1 MHGHYVTNDKPQV
14 VAWHPQIEGEHRT
27 MLEGR
32 LEVIQRMVR
41 ARRDEGVLLG
51 ETIFLVADP
60 TSNVGQLLANVLG
73 LDAAH
78 ENTQPLVVPLVGEQA
93 RAFVDAVCPPETMDV
108 IKGRPEGT
116 IAVAIVNRTDEMMV
130 VYTGQPGDVHLMAF
144 SRLPAGTA

>member
-1 MHGHYVTNDKPQV
+1 MTNGRPQG

-51 ETIFLVADP
+51 DTIFLVADP
-60 TSNVGQLLANVLG
+60 ISNVGQLLANVLG
-73 LDAAH
+73 LDGAH
-78 ENTQPLVVPLVGEQA
+78 TQPLVVPLVGEQA
-93 RAFVDAVCPPETMDV
+93 RAFVDAVCPPETMAV

-130 VYTGQPGDVHLMAF
+130 VYTGQPGDVHLLAF
-144 SRLPAGTA
+144 SRLPVGTA